1 MRAGMVPVSPPEEQ
15 GIPDP
20 DRGEMEDLLHFAITH
35 SNLTLLRE
43 MATTGTKLDPSEI
56 TQVLDAMHEAD
67 RLFYECV
74 NRTLILRN
82 WESVEET
89 IAAINYMLDY
99 GNHLVDKADLIHKKG
114 ALTPLIDLILSPS
127 PDMAV
132 YLKLL
137 ELTVDISQNR
147 ETAQLLLLQARPS
160 LVGDVVDLAVGS
172 TDDEQSAA
180 LVSVVNSIIGGN
192 TDIQAGIDDSVLNTL
207 VGMWDR
213 ADPKSTVFV
222 RLITTFRILAAETA
236 SLSRGWVRL
245 VDMPRILSEVGS
257 LNLFVGDRV
266 LAVMTKL
273 SPQIDEIARGAIAEA
288 RLRLHAQ
295 CIQERGNGDEICS
308 TWKSS
313 NHSDEL

>member
-1 MRAGMVPVSPPEEQ
+1 MVPVSPPEEDA
-15 GIPDP
+15 IPDLH
-20 DRGEMEDLLHFAITH
+20 RGEMEDLLHFAITH

-43 MATTGTKLDPSEI
+43 MANSGNKLDPSEI

-67 RLFYECV
+67 RFFFECV

-89 IAAINYMLDY
+89 VAAIDYMQDF

-114 ALTPLIDLILSPS
+114 ALTPLIELILNPTL
-127 PDMAV
+127 DKAV
-132 YLKLL
+132 YLKLI

-147 ETAQLLLLQARPS
+147 ETAQLLLLQAKPT

-172 TDDEQSAA
+172 TDDETAAA

-213 ADPKSTVFV
+213 ADPKSGVFV
-222 RLITTFRILAAETA
+222 RLVTTFRILASDTA

-245 VDMPRILSEVGS
+245 VDVPRILSHVGS
-257 LNLFVGDRV
+257 LNLFVGDGV
-266 LAVMTKL
+266 LAVMVRL
-273 SPQIDEIARGAIAEA
+273 GPQIDETARGAIAEA
-288 RLRLHAQ
+288 GLRLHAQ
-295 CIQERGNGDEICS
+295 CIKDRGNEDEICS
-308 TWKSS
+308 TWQSS